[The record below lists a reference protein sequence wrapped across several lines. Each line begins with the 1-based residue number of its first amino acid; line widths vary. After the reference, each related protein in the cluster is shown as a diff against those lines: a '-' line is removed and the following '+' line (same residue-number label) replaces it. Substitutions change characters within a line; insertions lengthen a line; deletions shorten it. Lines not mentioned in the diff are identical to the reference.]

1 MVDKD
6 RQNIKDRKTVQSVE
20 ECRHLLEMQH
30 ANLLMLINVVVRKFF

>member
-6 RQNIKDRKTVQSVE
+6 RQNIKDRKTVRLLE

-30 ANLLMLINVVVRKFF
+30 DNILMLINVVVSKFF